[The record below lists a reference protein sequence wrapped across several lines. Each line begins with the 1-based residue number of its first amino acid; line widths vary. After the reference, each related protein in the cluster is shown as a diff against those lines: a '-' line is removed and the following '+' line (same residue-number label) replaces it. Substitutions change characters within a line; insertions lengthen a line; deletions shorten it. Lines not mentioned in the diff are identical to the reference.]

1 MVAGHD
7 LRGILVALIVCG
19 ASVGVQ
25 LVTPSQRADASTAP
39 HSALGRAPVWA
50 EHDETFAKSAFDIK
64 SYNWSGLVDT
74 GSTFTSVSG
83 AWIVPTVKPSQP
95 EEAAGEWVGIGG
107 TTYAPLIQ
115 AGTSQVS
122 VNGTTLYEMWY
133 EMLPDNPVDF
143 ATANPGDL
151 ISASV
156 TNVGLNSWRI
166 YITDDTSNVGID
178 EVFSYDTPAESAE
191 WVIEAPTDSSGIVP
205 FADFRSI
212 TFFDLAVTGADLGQV
227 SVLATDAYDP
237 DSGMLLA
244 QSTGLIPGD
253 QVTVDYV
260 AQGYDVVGAD
270 GQVTSYGY
278 APYLGSTFASG
289 LDPEAA
295 MAVDPTTGG
304 YWLVTSSGAV
314 DAFGSND
321 YGSTAGIPLNKP
333 IVGMA
338 ADPETGGY
346 WLVASDGG
354 IFAFNAPFFGS
365 MGGTRLNQ
373 PIVGM
378 TPTPDG
384 GGYWLVAS
392 DGGIFAFGDAGF
404 HGSMG
409 GTRLNRP
416 VVGMAVDA
424 QTGGYWLVASDG
436 GIFAFD
442 APFSGSMGGGQ
453 LNQPIVGMAA
463 TNDDGGY
470 WFVASDGGIFS
481 FGDAQFLGS
490 LGGQPLPAPIV
501 GMAGAG

>member
-1 MVAGHD
+1 MLGALLMCITAVVTEGATIAAAAGTGAPRPVVM
-7 LRGILVALIVCG
+7 RGP
-19 ASVGVQ
+19 
-25 LVTPSQRADASTAP
+25 T
-39 HSALGRAPVWA
+39 WA
-50 EHDETFAKSAFDIK
+50 EHERTFARTAFDIE

-74 GSTFTSVSG
+74 GSTFTSVAG
-83 AWIVPTVKPSQP
+83 AWVVPTVKPSQP
-95 EEAAGEWVGIGG
+95 EEASAEWVGIGG

-115 AGTSQVS
+115 TGTSQVS
-122 VNGTTLYEMWY
+122 IRGITQYEMWY
-133 EMLPDNPVDF
+133 EMLPDTPVDF
-143 ATANPGDL
+143 ATASPGDL

-156 TNVGLNSWRI
+156 TNVGVNSWRI
-166 YITDDTSNVGID
+166 YITDDTSHVGID

-191 WVIEAPTDSSGIVP
+191 WVIEAPTDSNGLVP
-205 FADFRSI
+205 FADFGSI
-212 TFFDLAVTGADLGQV
+212 TFFDLAVTGANLGQV
-227 SVLATDAYDP
+227 AVLAADAYDP
-237 DSGMLLA
+237 YSGMLLA

-260 AQGYDVVGAD
+260 AQGYDLVGAD
-270 GQVTSYGY
+270 GDVTSFGF
-278 APYLGSTFASG
+278 APDLGSTSATG

-304 YWLVTSSGAV
+304 YWLVTRRGLI

-321 YGSTAGIPLNKP
+321 YGSMAGIPLNQP

-338 ADPETGGY
+338 ADTASGGY
-346 WLVASDGG
+346 WLVAADGG

-384 GGYWLVAS
+384 GGYWLVAA
-392 DGGIFAFGDAGF
+392 DGGIFAFGDAAF
-404 HGSMG
+404 YGSMG
-409 GTRLNRP
+409 GTRLNKP

-442 APFSGSMGGGQ
+442 APFFGSMGGTT
-453 LNQPIVGMAA
+453 LNQPIVGMAQ

-481 FGDAQFLGS
+481 FGDAEFLGS
-490 LGGQPLPAPIV
+490 LGGEPLAAPIV
-501 GMAGAG
+501 GMASAG